1 MLTNV
6 IQDVRIITAW
16 QLPVADEDFL
26 IKDAC
31 YELSHRMLAIYV
43 KEERQFMIPYTPIPA
58 INCIRRSLE
67 CFQYPMHSRIVDLS
81 QAEHPHYASLGALG
95 DFSDELI
102 LFAYHRQR
110 LCAPQNSPYYL
121 DALRDIANGRDSS
134 DLQMAVA
141 TAVSMGE
148 TGQEE
153 INSAYR
159 FFNVRPDAVE
169 SDDHIIGLYRS
180 RIESAP
186 AQREAARECLA
197 TIGKARCSQSIL
209 SVATD
214 KTPTYEEALKF
225 LEVTA
230 DTGSDTLGEMA
241 KFMVCTTKP
250 FSVLSWHTFPV
261 FLYESGCER

>member
-1 MLTNV
+1 MT
-6 IQDVRIITAW
+6 DGDYFVR
-16 QLPVADEDFL
+16 
-26 IKDAC
+26 DAL
-31 YELSHRMLAIYV
+31 YELLHRMLAIYT
-43 KEERQFMIPYTPIPA
+43 KEGRQFPIPYTPLPA
-58 INCIRRSLE
+58 ITCIRRSLE
-67 CFQYPMHSRIVDLS
+67 CFQYPTHTRIVDLS
-81 QAEHPHYASLGALG
+81 QAEHPYYASLGALG
-95 DFSDELI
+95 DFSDELL

-121 DALRDIANGRDSS
+121 DTLRDIANGRDSS

-148 TGQEE
+148 IGQVE
-153 INSAYR
+153 INSAYK

-186 AQREAARECLA
+186 AQREGARECLA
-197 TIGKARCSQSIL
+197 IIGKARCSQKIH

-214 KTPTYEEALKF
+214 RTPTYEEALKF

-241 KFMVCTTKP
+241 KFMVCAII
-250 FSVLSWHTFPV
+250 
-261 FLYESGCER
+261 